1 MVIVVVAG
9 SDSGQSTDC
18 FGLIVEEGHGLW
30 VIEIGVFGRDEM
42 VMGVE
47 VIWEGGQL
55 WLFVVKW

>member
-1 MVIVVVAG
+1 
-9 SDSGQSTDC
+9 
-18 FGLIVEEGHGLW
+18 LIVEEGHGLW

-55 WLFVVKW
+55 WLL